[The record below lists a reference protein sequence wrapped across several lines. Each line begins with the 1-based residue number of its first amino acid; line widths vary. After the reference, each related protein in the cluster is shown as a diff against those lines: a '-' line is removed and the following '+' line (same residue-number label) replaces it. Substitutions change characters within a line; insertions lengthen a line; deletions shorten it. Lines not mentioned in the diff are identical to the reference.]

1 MKATGIVRRIDEL
14 GRVVIPKEI
23 RRTQRIRQGDAL
35 EIFTAAD
42 GQVVFKKYSPL
53 VELGEL
59 AGVYAEVLAKNLGQG
74 QLLGR
79 QISDAAARLLAMR
92 GPYTA
97 PETAARRITAFD
109 KGETVLLCVC
119 PIVVQ
124 GDVEGG
130 VLLTGRPQDAAP
142 DTEAARAVNIAAAF
156 LAKWMEE

>member
-1 MKATGIVRRIDEL
+1 MLRLIKRPEEAGGEKL
-14 GRVVIPKEI
+14 
-23 RRTQRIRQGDAL
+23 
-35 EIFTAAD
+35 TAA
-42 GQVVFKKYSPL
+42 GYSP
-53 VELGEL
+53 
-59 AGVYAEVLAKNLGQG
+59 
-74 QLLGR
+74 QL
-79 QISDAAARLLAMR
+79 ARLLAMR

-142 DTEAARAVNIAAAF
+142 DAETARAVNIAAAF